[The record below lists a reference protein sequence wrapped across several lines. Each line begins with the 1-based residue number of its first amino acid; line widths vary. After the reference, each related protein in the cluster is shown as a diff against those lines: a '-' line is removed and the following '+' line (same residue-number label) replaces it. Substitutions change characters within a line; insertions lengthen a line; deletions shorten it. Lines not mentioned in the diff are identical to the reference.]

1 MWWGAG
7 MTVADESRAD
17 RPGGHPTRTAVSGS
31 AARRLYTVVVFI
43 VLASLDN
50 VVIGM
55 QPPLLS
61 PISQALDVTE
71 ASVGFAIGASYLVS
85 AIAAVAWA
93 YFGDRTNR
101 KPLLMIGTLVWAV
114 GALATAGAPNFLA
127 FVGSQVI
134 AAIGL
139 GAVASVGFS
148 VVSDLISPHRRGL
161 VMSFWGL
168 SQGIGSVLGVMLVAV
183 FGASNWRLLFLALTG
198 AGLVATAAYLF
209 TANIRRGE
217 SEPQLAAVFAA
228 GDEYDY
234 RISRAD
240 LPTILRRRTNLWLIL
255 QGFTAQ
261 LVFGSLAFVPRLFQ
275 AKAESLGYQRDTAIA
290 IGAVY
295 ATLFTLGALL
305 SIVGGLV
312 GDRLQ
317 RRTPRGRAIVAS
329 VGILTAIPFY
339 VLLFFLPLRLDVADG
354 AGTGAVINAVLGSIV
369 TEPAMAV
376 SFVAALLALALTS
389 ANSPN
394 WFALITEVNPPE
406 HRGTVFSLGNLVNGV
421 GRATGTGVIGVS
433 FAALERIVAQPLNYA
448 VGLAAFQ
455 LFFIPTGIMYWLA
468 SRTAPRDIA
477 TVQAML
483 EERAAEV
490 STTAHPRQS

>member
-1 MWWGAG
+1 M
-7 MTVADESRAD
+7 DE
-17 RPGGHPTRTAVSGS
+17 GGHATLSGGG
-31 AARRLYTVVVFI
+31 ARRLYTVVVFV

-61 PISQALDVTE
+61 PISQALDVSE
-71 ASVGFAIGASYLVS
+71 ASVGVAIGASYLVS
-85 AIAAVAWA
+85 AVAAVAWA
-93 YFGDRTNR
+93 YYGDRANR
-101 KPLLMIGTLVWAV
+101 KPLLMLGTLIWAVGTLVVAS
-114 GALATAGAPNFLA
+114 APNFLA
-127 FVGSQVI
+127 FAGGQAI

-148 VVSDLISPHRRGL
+148 VVSDLIKPRRRGL

-168 SQGIGSVLGVMLVAV
+168 SQGVGSVVGIMLVAIV
-183 FGASNWRLLFLALTG
+183 GASDWRLLFLVLTG
-198 AGLVATAAYLF
+198 AGLAATAAYFF
-209 TANIRRGE
+209 TADIRRGE
-217 SEPQLAAVFAA
+217 SEPQLASVFAS
-228 GDEYDY
+228 GEEYDY

-240 LPTILRRRTNLWLIL
+240 LPTIIHCRTNLWLIL

-275 AKAESLGYQRDTAIA
+275 AKAEKLGYDQDTAIA
-290 IGAVY
+290 IGTLY

-317 RRTPRGRAIVAS
+317 QRTPRGRAIVAA
-329 VGILTAIPFY
+329 VGIFAAIPFY
-339 VLLFFLPLRLDVADG
+339 LVLFFMPLRLDVSDG
-354 AGTGAVINAVLGSIV
+354 AGTGSVISAVLASIV
-369 TEPAMAV
+369 TEPTMTV
-376 SFVAALLALALTS
+376 SFTAALLALALTS

-394 WFALITEVNPPE
+394 WFALLTEVNPPE
-406 HRGTVFSLGNLVNGV
+406 HRGTAYSLGNLVNGA

-433 FAALERIVAQPLNYA
+433 FAALERVLASPLNFA

-455 LFFIPTGIMYWLA
+455 VFFIPTGIMYWLA
-468 SRTAPRDIA
+468 SRSSPRDIA
-477 TVQAML
+477 AVHDL
-483 EERAAEV
+483 LDDRAAEA
-490 STTAHPRQS
+490 TETAPAPPR